1 MFGFLGTASHQGVK
15 KGVGGGHS
23 REKTCFFWGRF
34 ATTTTWDVLLVLSK
48 RIKTPPI

>member
-23 REKTCFFWGRF
+23 REKTCFFWGQVCNYNYMGYP
-34 ATTTTWDVLLVLSK
+34 AGT
-48 RIKTPPI
+48 